1 MKHFQLPVRD
11 GSAAVLTAYLHDVS
25 PEMPDRATR
34 PAMLVLPG
42 GGYHFCSDRE
52 AEPFALEWLRRGYN
66 TFVLRYTV
74 ITETEPAPLYQKPL
88 ADAAAAISLIRKN
101 AAEWGIDPH
110 RIAALGF
117 SAGGHLCGSL
127 AVHWDDERLAAPDAR
142 PDAVVLSYPVVSPR
156 EAAGEGSIY
165 VAEKLTANE
174 PEWLTYFA
182 IEEQVRADMPP
193 AFIWTTFE
201 DGLVCPRHSL
211 LLAQAMQRAGC
222 PCELHM
228 FDHGV
233 HGYGLGNAETGN
245 QYAPADK
252 NLASWPSLAANWLNR
267 LFGWE
272 E

>member
-1 MKHFQLPVRD
+1 MQHFQLSVRD
-11 GSAAVLTAYLHDVS
+11 SSPAVLSAYLHDVS
-25 PEMPDRATR
+25 PEMPERIRR

-74 ITETEPAPLYQKPL
+74 ISENDPAPLYLKPL
-88 ADAAAAISLIRKN
+88 ADAAAAVSLIRHN
-101 AAEWGIDPH
+101 ATEWGIDPQ
-110 RIAALGF
+110 RIAAMGF

-127 AVHWDDERLAAPDAR
+127 AVHWDDARLAAPNAR
-142 PDAVVLSYPVVSPR
+142 PDAVILSYPVVSPR
-156 EAAGEGSIY
+156 EASGFGSVY
-165 VAEKLTANE
+165 VAEKLTSNE
-174 PEWLTYFA
+174 PEWLDYFA
-182 IEEQVRADMPP
+182 IEEQIRADMPP

-201 DGLVCPRHSL
+201 DGTVCPRHSL
-211 LLAQAMQRAGC
+211 RLALAMQQKGL

-228 FDHGV
+228 YDHGV

-245 QYAPADK
+245 QHAPADAQ
-252 NLASWPSLAANWLNR
+252 LASWTPLAAGWLNR
-267 LFGWE
+267 LFDWE